1 MHGFPD
7 ATDLE
12 QFGVMVTPV
21 ASYPL
26 RKIEDSLGLR
36 AFKGQ
41 ETKQG
46 ET

>member
-36 AFKGQ
+36 AFKRQ